1 MNEEVRR
8 VLEAAA
14 VVCGIDDVTSR
25 CRYVRYVRARR
36 IVCVYLVR
44 HLHFVQRDVA
54 DIIKRDRSTVAEFVA
69 GHEAMM
75 RSDIAYHKAWNHFA
89 NLTATGTIMKQV

>member
-75 RSDIAYHKAWNHFA
+75 RSDKGYAAGWCTFIDVIVEAEN
-89 NLTATGTIMKQV
+89 